1 MSEKRGGAWEI
12 DAAIERAS
20 TLPAEVYGDPRYFD
34 LARERI
40 FARSWQFVTDSDRV
54 RHPGQVLPWTMLE
67 GCVDEP
73 LVLTRD
79 ADDCLHCLSN
89 VCTHRGNIVV
99 EGEGHAQVLR
109 CRYHGRRFA
118 LDGRFLSMPEF
129 EGVAGF
135 PSDADN
141 LPQVPLE
148 SWSKFLF
155 TGLDPAFSFDEL
167 IAPLRE
173 RLGWLSLDAYRYDPI
188 SSRDYLVRAN
198 WALYCDNYLEGFH
211 IPYIHGG
218 LAGALDYG
226 AYTTEV
232 YEYSNLQLGI
242 AAKGEERFDLP
253 PESPDYGQAV
263 AAYYYWLFPNMMFN
277 FYPGKLSINLVQPL
291 APDRTRVSFLTYS
304 DGSSPDAGAGA
315 GLDRVER
322 EDEDIVERVQQGI
335 CSRLYHRGRYSPTRE
350 TGVHHFHRLLARF
363 LG

>member
-1 MSEKRGGAWEI
+1 
-12 DAAIERAS
+12 
-20 TLPAEVYGDPRYFD
+20 
-34 LARERI
+34 
-40 FARSWQFVTDSDRV
+40 
-54 RHPGQVLPWTMLE
+54 
-67 GCVDEP
+67 
-73 LVLTRD
+73 
-79 ADDCLHCLSN
+79 
-89 VCTHRGNIVV
+89 
-99 EGEGHAQVLR
+99 
-109 CRYHGRRFA
+109 
-118 LDGRFLSMPEF
+118 
-129 EGVAGF
+129 
-135 PSDADN
+135 
-141 LPQVPLE
+141 
-148 SWSKFLF
+148 F
-155 TGLDPAFSFDEL
+155 TALDPAFSFDEL
-167 IAPLRE
+167 VAPMQE
-173 RLGWLSLDAYRYDPI
+173 RLGWLSLDEYRFDPA
-188 SSRDYLVRAN
+188 SSREYLVRAN

-232 YEYSNLQLGI
+232 YQYSNLQLGI

-263 AAYYYWLFPNMMFN
+263 AAYYYWLFPNIMFN

-335 CSRLYHRGRYSPTRE
+335 RSRLYHRGRYSPTRE

-363 LG
+363 LA